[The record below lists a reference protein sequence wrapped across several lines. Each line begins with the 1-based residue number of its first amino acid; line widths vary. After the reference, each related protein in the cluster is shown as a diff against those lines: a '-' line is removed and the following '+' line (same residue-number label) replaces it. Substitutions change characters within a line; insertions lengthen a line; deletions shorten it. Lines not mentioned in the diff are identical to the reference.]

1 MFEESILKKIAIT
14 LFGIVVILLISNII
28 VKKINDKGEQP
39 KNREALS
46 GYEINSIFFTAL
58 KNYGFSDSW
67 IIKAKLKDIKD
78 DSLFAAYSVKV
89 PKNLPI
95 HLLLL
100 EMRDLFWND
109 DVEIQSEEITSSNKT
124 ILRLSSEKHT
134 KLAAEFSYDDKILR
148 EFGTVSFLVN
158 NIPIDNELKVDELLK
173 TPELYYVVFPPADAS
188 KKLAEKFVKA
198 GKRYA
203 IYLDD
208 NISELNYKL
217 DPGYSED
224 RLKKSIREIVG
235 TFYNAAF
242 FIVDDKSDLFKSE
255 KFKFLENE
263 FRKRNIRIFNKSS
276 FNTLGDNSI
285 NIDGKFQDFMLNLN
299 KKDEKVLLVSADDFL
314 SIVNLIPSY
323 RKIGYKFIYP
333 GDIIMRK

>member
-1 MFEESILKKIAIT
+1 MFDQSFLKKTAIT
-14 LFGIVVILLISNII
+14 LFVIVLVLLISNIV

-46 GYEINSIFFTAL
+46 GLEINSIFLSAL
-58 KNYGFSDSW
+58 KNYGLSDSW
-67 IIKAKLKDIKD
+67 IKKANIKTIKD
-78 DSLFAAYSVKV
+78 DSLFAAYNVQV
-89 PKNLPI
+89 PKNLPV
-95 HLLLL
+95 HLLIL

-109 DVEIQSEEITSSNKT
+109 DVEIEAEEISGSNKT
-124 ILRLSSEKHT
+124 ILTLSSEKHI
-134 KLAAEFSYDDKILR
+134 KLAAEFNYNDKFLR
-148 EFGTVSFLVN
+148 EFGTVSFLVDQISTN
-158 NIPIDNELKVDELLK
+158 DDVKVDELLQ
-173 TPELYYVVFPPADAS
+173 TPELYYVVLSPSDAS
-188 KKLAEKFVKA
+188 KKMAEKFVKA

-203 IYLDD
+203 IFLDD

-217 DPGYSED
+217 DPKYSED

-242 FIVDDKSDLFKSE
+242 FIIDDNSKLFRSDKY
-255 KFKFLENE
+255 KFLENE
-263 FRKRNIRIFNKSS
+263 FKKRNIRIFEKSN

-285 NIDGKFQDFMLNLN
+285 NIDGKFQDFMLGLN
-299 KKDEKVLLVSADDFL
+299 KNDEKVLLISADDFL

>member
-1 MFEESILKKIAIT
+1 MFDQSILKKIAII
-14 LFGIVVILLISNII
+14 LFGIVLVLLISNIV
-28 VKKINDKGEQP
+28 VKKINDNGEQP

-46 GYEINSIFFTAL
+46 GFEINTLFFSAL

-67 IIKAKLKDIKD
+67 ITKANLKNFKD
-78 DSLFAAYSVKV
+78 DSLFATYKVKV
-89 PKNLPI
+89 PKNLPV

-100 EMRDLFWND
+100 EMRDIFWND
-109 DVEIQSEEITSSNKT
+109 DVEIESEEISASNKT
-124 ILRLSSEKHT
+124 LLTLSSENHI
-134 KLAAEFSYDDKILR
+134 KLAVEFNYDDKILR
-148 EFGTVSFLVN
+148 EFGTVSFLIDK
-158 NIPIDNELKVDELLK
+158 IPADNELKVEELLK

-188 KKLAEKFVKA
+188 KKLAEKFVKD

-203 IYLDD
+203 IFLDD
-208 NISELNYKL
+208 NITELNYKL

-235 TFYNAAF
+235 TFANAAF
-242 FIVDDKSDLFKSE
+242 FIIDDQSNLYASE

-263 FRKRNIRIFNKSS
+263 FKKRNIRIFNKSD
-276 FNTLGDNSI
+276 FNSLGDNQI
-285 NIDGKFQDFMLNLN
+285 NIDGKFQDFMLSLN
-299 KKDEKVLLVSADDFL
+299 KSDEKVLLVSADDFL

-333 GDIIMRK
+333 GDIIIRK